1 MDIIIILYNNMLQ
14 PILSLLAGFLLLMWS
29 ADAFTDNGAKI
40 AQIFN
45 ISPLVIGLLVFGFG
59 TSAPEMLVSG
69 LAAYDG
75 IPEMSIGNA
84 FGSNIFNIGLV
95 LGVTAIILPIT
106 VEKSIIKKEWLFL
119 FLSTLIVG
127 FLLKKDGFLSFIDG
141 LILLSL
147 LLLFLINIFRESK
160 KGSLVDTDSLKI
172 NSQNQDKGKTWFL
185 LIVSLIVLVSS
196 AKLVVWGGTNLALSF
211 GVSDLIIGLTVI
223 ALGTSLPELAVC
235 ISSALKKQHQMVIGN
250 IIGSNLFNTLG
261 VLAVPALIV
270 PYTSSLVLEI
280 PPEVMSRDF
289 VFMLILT
296 LLIVILSIRLK
307 ISRFGGF
314 ILLTTLSIYLYQLF

>member
-1 MDIIIILYNNMLQ
+1 MLL

-29 ADAFTDNGAKI
+29 ADAFTNNGAKI

-45 ISPLVIGLLVFGFG
+45 ISPLVIGLLIFGFG

-75 IPEMSIGNA
+75 HPEMSIGNA

-106 VEKSIIKKEWLFL
+106 VEKSVLKKEWLFL

-127 FLLKKDGFLSFIDG
+127 FLLLDGFLSFTDG

-147 LLLFLINIFRESK
+147 LLLFLINLFRESK
-160 KGSLVDTDSLKI
+160 KGSPIDTDILEI
-172 NSQNQDKGKTWFL
+172 NSQNQDKGRTWLF
-185 LIVSLIVLVSS
+185 LIVSLVILVSS
-196 AKLVVWGGTNLALSF
+196 AKLVVWGGTSLALTF
-211 GVSDLIIGLTVI
+211 GVSDLIIGLTVV
-223 ALGTSLPELAVC
+223 ALGTSLPELAVS

-261 VLAVPALIV
+261 VLAIPGLILPFQIPA
-270 PYTSSLVLEI
+270 
-280 PPEVMSRDF
+280 EVMSRDYF
-289 VFMLILT
+289 FMLMFT
-296 LLIVILSIRLK
+296 LLVVILSLRLK

-314 ILLTTLSIYLYQLF
+314 ILLIALTIYLYQLFWI

>member
-1 MDIIIILYNNMLQ
+1 MLL

-40 AQIFN
+40 ARIFN

-95 LGVTAIILPIT
+95 LGVTAIILPVT
-106 VEKSIIKKEWLFL
+106 VEKSVIKKEWLYL

-127 FLLKKDGFLSFIDG
+127 FLLLDGFLSFTDG

-147 LLLFLINIFRESK
+147 LLLFLINVFRESK
-160 KGSLVDTDSLKI
+160 KGSPIDTDILEI
-172 NSQNQDKGKTWFL
+172 NSQNKDKGRTWLL
-185 LIVSLIVLVSS
+185 LIVSLIILVSS
-196 AKLVVWGGTNLALSF
+196 AKLVVWGG
-211 GVSDLIIGLTVI
+211 VSIAEFFEIDKLIIGLTVV
-223 ALGTSLPELAVC
+223 ALGTSLPELAVS

-261 VLAVPALIV
+261 VLAIPALIV
-270 PYTSSLVLEI
+270 PFTPELILKV

-289 VFMLILT
+289 VYMLILT
-296 LLIVILSIRLK
+296 LLIVTLSMRLK

-314 ILLTTLSIYLYQLF
+314 ILLTALSIYLYQLF